1 MECFQVPNFV
11 MNLSNFVAS
20 YAASLYLSWRLALVT
35 LPLSSLLIVGGLLY
49 GRTLIRIARKMHA
62 ESNKSSMVSEQAIS
76 SIRTVY
82 SFVGEAKAMTN
93 FSSALD
99 ATVKIG
105 LKQGLAKGIA
115 IGGNG
120 SVSFALWAFISWY
133 GSRLVMNH
141 DVSGGMIFGVGYCI
155 ILGGL

>member
-1 MECFQVPNFV
+1 M
-11 MNLSNFVAS
+11 
-20 YAASLYLSWRLALVT
+20 T
-35 LPLSSLLIVGGLLY
+35 LPLASLLIVAGLLY
-49 GRTLIRIARKMHA
+49 GRTLIRIARKTQA
-62 ESNKSSMVSEQAIS
+62 EYNKCSIIAEQAVS

-82 SFVGEAKAMTN
+82 SFVGESKVLAS
-93 FSSALD
+93 FSSALE
-99 ATVKIG
+99 ATVKLG

-141 DVSGGMIFGVGYCI
+141 DVTGGQIFGVGYCI

>member
-1 MECFQVPNFV
+1 M
-11 MNLSNFVAS
+11 
-20 YAASLYLSWRLALVT
+20 T
-35 LPLSSLLIVGGLLY
+35 LPLSSLLVVGGLLY
-49 GRTLIRIARKMHA
+49 GRTLIKIARKMVA
-62 ESNKSSMVSEQAIS
+62 EYSKSSIVAEQAVS

-82 SFVGEAKAMTN
+82 SFVGEAKVMAN

-99 ATVKIG
+99 AAVKLG

-120 SVSFALWAFISWY
+120 AVSFALWAFISWY

-141 DVSGGMIFGVGYCI
+141 DVSGGKIFGVGYCI